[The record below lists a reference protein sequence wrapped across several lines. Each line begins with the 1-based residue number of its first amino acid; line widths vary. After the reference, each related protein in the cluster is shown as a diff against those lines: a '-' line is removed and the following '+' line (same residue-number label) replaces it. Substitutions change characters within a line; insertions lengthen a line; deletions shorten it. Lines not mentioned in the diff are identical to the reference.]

1 MRASPMIRR
10 DIFDWPTRRSRNVIG
25 TSQIRAPSRLARKVI
40 SIWKT

>member
-1 MRASPMIRR
+1 MILR

-25 TSQIRAPSRLARKVI
+25 TSLTLAPALDARSVI